1 MSNVKNVL
9 RQKGILENRR
19 VALCDDHVQL
29 TIESRTE
36 QRTVDIP
43 YGDIGP
49 KVSFRSEKLQP
60 NYGMHVITRN
70 LAVVFLFASL
80 FGAYDGWRW
89 FGVMLASSAIFF
101 VFHTVTARRFLVI
114 ETDKE
119 EELALFREKPSSEEV
134 DDFVEALFDRRN
146 GFLKDRFHE
155 ERFNENIDRRAW
167 LQWLR
172 RRKVFSEVEYEAE
185 LVGLEAP
192 VDGELN

>member
-1 MSNVKNVL
+1 MSRAENVL

-19 VALCDDHVQL
+19 VSLCDDHVQL
-29 TIESRTE
+29 IIESRTE
-36 QRTVDIP
+36 QRTVDFP

-101 VFHTVTARRFLVI
+101 LFHVVTARRFLVI
-114 ETDKE
+114 ETDKD

-134 DDFVEALFDRRN
+134 DDFVQELFDRRN
-146 GFLKDRFHE
+146 DFLKDRFHE

-192 VDGELN
+192 IDGELN